1 MTFDVTGLDND
12 SLLKK
17 SVKPSFEQILTHT
30 LTVLITKSFDDIRNK
45 FQFRSQPNE
54 STVRLSA
61 PSLVVLIQKET
72 SPRVVKLL
80 PFYIDYQ

>member
-12 SLLKK
+12 LLLKR
-17 SVKPSFEQILTHT
+17 VKPSFEQILTHT

-45 FQFRSQPNE
+45 LQFRPQPNE

-61 PSLVVLIQKET
+61 SYLVVFIQKET
-72 SPRVVKLL
+72 SNWVIKLL